1 MAPQRTTLEGTITRG
16 GAPLPRAYVQLRDP
30 AGEFTG
36 ERRTLE
42 DGAYLFYLEP
52 GRWSLVVFAAGG
64 ARAERDVEILAG
76 DAARLDIEL
85 G

>member
-1 MAPQRTTLEGTITRG
+1 MSRERTTLEGTITRH

-36 ERRTLE
+36 ERRTVE

-52 GRWSLVVFAAGG
+52 GRWSVVVFAAGG
-64 ARAERDVEILAG
+64 ARAERHVEIPAG
-76 DAARLDIEL
+76 EAARLDIEL

>member
-1 MAPQRTTLEGTITRG
+1 MTRRRTTLEGTITRA

-42 DGAYLFYLEP
+42 DGAYLFYLGP
-52 GRWSLVVFAAGG
+52 GRWSVVVFAAGG
-64 ARAERDVEILAG
+64 TRVEREIEIPAG
-76 DAARLDIEL
+76 GAARLDIEV

>member
-1 MAPQRTTLEGTITRG
+1 MGQRTTLEGTIT
-16 GAPLPRAYVQLRDP
+16 GAGEPLPRAFVQLRDP

-52 GRWSLVVFAAGG
+52 GRWGVVVFAAGG
-64 ARAERDVEILAG
+64 ARVEREIEIPAG
-76 DAARLDIEL
+76 DAVRLDIDL

>member
-1 MAPQRTTLEGTITRG
+1 MRRQRTTLQGTITRG

-36 ERRTLE
+36 ERRTLD
-42 DGAYLFYLEP
+42 DGEYLFYLEP
-52 GRWSLVVFAAGG
+52 GRWRLVVFAAGG
-64 ARAERDVEILAG
+64 TRLEREIEIPAG
-76 DAARLDIEL
+76 DAARLDIDL